1 MSREIFTNSAGS
13 PPSRTHFGFAGGS
26 PSRAQNESS
35 PNLVPS
41 DPEMQRLMDAIDA
54 ERDAERARKEVEMN
68 TPENRQKAAEAEM
81 AERERK
87 RINFHF
93 GRAMPMPSRINEG
106 WMQIREES
114 VDEEIRVYTTDYE
127 RRRFWGIKPA
137 GMWMYDFWEQND
149 PEVSRY
155 DDFIA
160 ITWANPLIPPPVTT
174 YDENNSDV
182 WAGPGPN
189 PELTP
194 PEPPVA
200 EPSPPR
206 KAATKPR
213 RRQQTPDVNPSRR
226 VKKSTTESPRVD
238 KKTRRSL
245 IDKVHARQPGFGD
258 QVREVGV
265 TARASGR
272 PTRNEAA
279 VTASGAQQETAR
291 EDRHSAHSRRPRGR
305 PAAKAN
311 PAAKDETSLASKRPR
326 GRPAANTKPATKDED
341 ELPSKRPRG
350 RPPAKAKPAKKS
362 PEQKK
367 TPAVKGNARVT
378 KASQR
383 ERRPSAR
390 STHKMRT
397 RGEGPAELLQLA

>member
-1 MSREIFTNSAGS
+1 MSRDIFTDFVGS
-13 PPSRTHFGFAGGS
+13 PPSRVSYGFVEGF
-26 PSRAQNESS
+26 PSRAQNEGSTR
-35 PNLVPS
+35 LVPR
-41 DPEMQRLMDAIDA
+41 DPDMQRLVDAMNA

-93 GRAMPMPSRINEG
+93 GRAMPMFINEG
-106 WMQIREES
+106 WKHIGGDLA
-114 VDEEIRVYTTDYE
+114 DEEIRVYTTDYE

-200 EPSPPR
+200 KALPPAE
-206 KAATKPR
+206 AATKPR

-226 VKKSTTESPRVD
+226 VKKSTTVPPKVNKS
-238 KKTRRSL
+238 TRKSL
-245 IDKVHARQPGFGD
+245 ADKVHARQPGFGD